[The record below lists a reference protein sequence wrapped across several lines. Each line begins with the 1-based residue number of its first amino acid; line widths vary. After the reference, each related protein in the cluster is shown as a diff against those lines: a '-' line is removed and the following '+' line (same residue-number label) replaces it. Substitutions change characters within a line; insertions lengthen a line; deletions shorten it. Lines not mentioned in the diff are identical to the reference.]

1 MVLCSKVMT
10 CHFLI
15 EKYSIIPGEET
26 YCVGCTVL
34 YLMYLVEKILFNKKD
49 CPKCYNVLNNLK
61 FYSPILFFNT
71 SFFLLKTIFKLKY
84 ILIIYFASPK
94 SFQILSSNPCY
105 FYFFSKT
112 KRNPNTTNRN
122 LKT

>member
-1 MVLCSKVMT
+1 MVLCFKVMA

-15 EKYSIIPGEET
+15 EKYSTIPGKET

-61 FYSPILFFNT
+61 IYSPVLFFNT
-71 SFFLLKTIFKLKY
+71 SFFSFKDN
-84 ILIIYFASPK
+84 F
-94 SFQILSSNPCY
+94 
-105 FYFFSKT
+105 
-112 KRNPNTTNRN
+112 
-122 LKT
+122 